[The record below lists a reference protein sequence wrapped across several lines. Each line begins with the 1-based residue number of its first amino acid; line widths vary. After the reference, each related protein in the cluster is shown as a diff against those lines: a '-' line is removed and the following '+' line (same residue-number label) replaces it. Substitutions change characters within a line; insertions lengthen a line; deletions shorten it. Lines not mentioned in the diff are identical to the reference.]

1 MSLTA
6 RAVLGVLLVAV
17 VSSCGGGSNESGAP
31 ATVTGVQTGVTNGV
45 TETPPLSDVE
55 AKELAASMNLRLT
68 DFPPGWR
75 AGPSAGEGERSGVQS
90 LREKY
95 DLLARESSRNFAHG
109 DITSTSSTANL
120 FNDQATA
127 RDALN
132 YVEGSIQ
139 SDEFR
144 DCFGDGIRE
153 SVEAGV
159 TIGEITVGQVSFPS
173 LGQRSSAWEVVIPI
187 EAEGTSASAYLDVVF
202 IVQGNAMASVDFY
215 DLEPF
220 DEQQREHLAGLVAER
235 IQSALGAEG
244 S

>member
-6 RAVLGVLLVAV
+6 RVVLGVILVAV
-17 VSSCGGGSNESGAP
+17 VSSCGGGSDESGAP
-31 ATVTGVQTGVTNGV
+31 ATATSVQTGMTSGV
-45 TETPPLSDVE
+45 TETQLSDVE

-68 DFPPGWR
+68 DFPSGWR
-75 AGPSAGEGERSGVQS
+75 AAPSGGEGECSGIQS

-95 DLLARESSRNFAHG
+95 DLLARESSKNFAHG

-120 FNDQATA
+120 FHDQATA

-144 DCFGDGIRE
+144 DCFGDAIRE

-173 LGQRSSAWEVVIPI
+173 LGERSSAWEVVIPI
-187 EAEGTSASAYLDVVF
+187 EAEGTSASAYLDLVF
-202 IVQGNAMASVDFY
+202 IVQGNAMASVEFY
-215 DLEPF
+215 DLGPF
-220 DEQQREHLAGLVAER
+220 DEQQREHLAGLVAKR
-235 IQSALGAEG
+235 MQSALSAG
-244 S
+244 